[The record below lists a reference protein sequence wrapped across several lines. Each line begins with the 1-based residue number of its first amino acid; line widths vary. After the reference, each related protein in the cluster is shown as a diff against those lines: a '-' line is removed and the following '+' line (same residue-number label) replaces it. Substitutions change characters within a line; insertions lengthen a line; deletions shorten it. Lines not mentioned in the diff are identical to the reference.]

1 MAEPALTLKKIIEER
16 DIAKITS
23 LQATIEKK
31 FITALHAIKRPKC
44 GFLTKG
50 IHGRDLFSEHHIP
63 HHQATKL
70 GLGLHVDK
78 DNTKKNTGLIAL
90 K

>member
-1 MAEPALTLKKIIEER
+1 MAEPALTLKTIIEER

-23 LQATIEKK
+23 LQTTIEKK
-31 FITALHAIKRPKC
+31 LVAALHAIQKPKC

-63 HHQATKL
+63 HHQAAKF
-70 GLGLHVDK
+70 GLGLDVEKDK
-78 DNTKKNTGLIAL
+78 TQTKTGLIAL